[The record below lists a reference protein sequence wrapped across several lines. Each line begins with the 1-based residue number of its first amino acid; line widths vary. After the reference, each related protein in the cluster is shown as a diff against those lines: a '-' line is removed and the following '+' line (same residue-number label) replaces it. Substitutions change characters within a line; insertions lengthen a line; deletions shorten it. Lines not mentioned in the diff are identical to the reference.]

1 MDDYAYLR
9 MVTLDARKAFEYG
22 GSPVAAILVKDGIML
37 SRSYSRRNVVKG
49 QEKQDRIHHA
59 EFNLIVGDSQQAQGA
74 TLYTALEPCLMC
86 MGLAMVARVGR
97 VVWIVSDHWGGFSQL
112 YNLGNEYIQGH
123 LPELTHASHTELREQ
138 IVELWVK
145 YLTQTNYEEFI
156 PKVLG
161 EQCKLLS

>member
-1 MDDYAYLR
+1 MDDYAYLK

-37 SRSYSRRNVVKG
+37 SRSYSRRDVVKG

-97 VVWIVSDHWGGFSQL
+97 VVWILDDYWGGFSRL
-112 YNLGNEYIQGH
+112 YNLESEYIKSH
-123 LPELTHASHTELREQ
+123 LPELPGVHAPELQ
-138 IVELWVK
+138 IQVAKMWAE
-145 YLTQTNYEEFI
+145 YLTQTHYEEFI